1 MNAQRAQEIVESM
14 KDVQVVFNGIPV
26 MIQHVDRD
34 NETARVYEK
43 SQPENEMTVPVQQLL
58 EQ

>member
-14 KDVQVVFNGIPV
+14 KDVQVLFNGTPV
-26 MIQHVDRD
+26 MIQHVDHD
-34 NETARVYEK
+34 NETARVYDK
-43 SQPENEMTVPVQQLL
+43 SQPENEMTVPVQQLM